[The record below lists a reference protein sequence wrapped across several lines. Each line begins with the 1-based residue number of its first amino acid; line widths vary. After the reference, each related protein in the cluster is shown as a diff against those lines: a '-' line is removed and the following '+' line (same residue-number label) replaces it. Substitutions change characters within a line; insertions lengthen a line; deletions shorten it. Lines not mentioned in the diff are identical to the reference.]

1 MSDRDQYREA
11 GVDIEAGNQFVRA
24 IGPLV
29 KATHNSS
36 VLTDLG
42 GFSGL
47 YSLHADRFK
56 NPVLVSSTD
65 GVGTKLKIAFMMD
78 KHDTVGIDLVG
89 MVVNDIVVCGA
100 RPLFMLDYLAMGK
113 LDIGVAQQLV
123 AGIAEGCRQAHCALI
138 GGETAEM
145 PSMYPPGEYDM
156 AGFAVGVVD
165 KDDIMDGSSTTNGS
179 AVLGLASSGLHSN
192 GYSLVRRI
200 VFEKMG
206 LKADQQVDD
215 LPRTLGEE
223 LLTPTRIY
231 TEAVLNIRRDFTLHA
246 AAHITGGGILEN
258 LPRVL
263 PASCRAIIRQG
274 SWPVPPIF
282 PFLQKAAGLTQRE
295 MYRTF
300 NSGLGMCLVVPAAQ
314 AEEVVDR
321 LDNMG
326 QPAFIVGEIAHR
338 EAGQEPVE
346 IV

>member
-11 GVDIEAGNQFVRA
+11 GVDIEAGNQFVHA
-24 IGPLV
+24 IAPLV

-36 VLTDLG
+36 VLTDIG

-65 GVGTKLKIAFMMD
+65 GVGTKLKIAFLMN
-78 KHDTVGIDLVG
+78 KHDTVGIDLVA

-100 RPLFMLDYLAMGK
+100 RPLFLLDYLAMGK
-113 LDIGVAQQLV
+113 LDLEISRQLV

-145 PSMYPPGEYDM
+145 PGMYPPGEYDM

-165 KDDIMDGSSTTNGS
+165 RDDIMDGSSTTVGS
-179 AVLGLASSGLHSN
+179 AVVGLASSGLHSN

-200 VFEKMG
+200 VLEQMG
-206 LKADQQVDD
+206 LKMDQRVDD
-215 LPRTLGEE
+215 LPRTVGEE

-231 TEAVLNIRRDFTLHA
+231 TEAVLNIRRDFKLHA
-246 AAHITGGGILEN
+246 AAHITGGGLLEN

-263 PASCRAIIRQG
+263 PASCRAVIRQG
-274 SWPVPPIF
+274 SWPMPPIF

-300 NSGLGMCLVVPAAQ
+300 NSGVGMCLIVPGTEAD
-314 AEEVVDR
+314 EVVDR
-321 LDNMG
+321 LDGMG
-326 QPAFIVGEIAHR
+326 QPAFIVGEIAPR

>member
-1 MSDRDQYREA
+1 
-11 GVDIEAGNQFVRA
+11 
-24 IGPLV
+24 
-29 KATHNSS
+29 
-36 VLTDLG
+36 VLPDPG
-42 GFSGL
+42 GFSSL
-47 YSLHADRFK
+47 YSLHVGRFK

-65 GVGTKLKIAFMMD
+65 GVGTKLKIAFMMG

-100 RPLFMLDYLAMGK
+100 RPLFMLDYLAVGK
-113 LDIGVAQQLV
+113 LEIGVAQQIV

-145 PSMYPPGEYDM
+145 PGMYAPGEYDI

-165 KDDIMDGSSTTNGS
+165 KDDIMDGSSITVGS
-179 AVLGLASSGLHSN
+179 VVVGLASSGLHSN

-206 LKADQQVDD
+206 LKVDQRVED
-215 LPRTLGEE
+215 LPRSLGEE

-231 TEAVLNIRRDFTLHA
+231 TEAVLTIRRDFTLHA
-246 AAHITGGGILEN
+246 AAHITGGGLLEN

-263 PASCRAIIRQG
+263 PTSCEAVIRQG

-282 PFLQKAAGLTQRE
+282 SFLQKAAGLTRRE

-314 AEEVVDR
+314 AEKVVDR
-321 LDNMG
+321 LDGMG
-326 QPAFIVGEIAHR
+326 QPAFIVGEIAPRDAGR
-338 EAGQEPVE
+338 EAVE